1 MTPLTIPANMTSGTV
16 TFPFS
21 ATVDTIAEPGGE
33 TLTIRS
39 NLLAPSGFGRDNTL
53 ARVATT
59 LTINDPVA
67 PTPPTSL
74 SLSAS
79 PATVTESSTN
89 TDVTITATFVGGTFA
104 QARRGFFQATGGT
117 ATAGADYTAVSRTD
131 FTIPANAASFDV
143 VVPFRANVD
152 TIVEAGGETVVFTGA
167 LLVADTNSA
176 ATDPLPVTSAT
187 ITIIDAAAQPVI
199 VVNAGADQTVAPGDT
214 ITLAGAVTTS
224 SGPAA
229 DVALAW
235 SLVGTTGD
243 LSNALRTGGAGTTA
257 ASTAASAIRNDILA
271 ITNARNASIAAP
283 PVSLGLTSPVMFTV
297 RLTGTAAG
305 QQDGTDDVV
314 ITVEPPVAEALTVS
328 LGADRTVEPG
338 ASVTLTGVVTGALV
352 PDASLTIQWGF
363 QNSTAYFQ
371 ALGGAE
377 VGRLGGIIST
387 NTGLTLTFPAPTA
400 AVLTAASATSAE
412 IIVRLTVTD
421 PMAPSTQLPVFD
433 DLTITVMAGGAADAM
448 PTFSVS
454 FFADQAFTTGTAVNL
469 TLPAATGGDGALTY
483 SLTPA
488 IPGLTLDPTTRV
500 LSGTPTVSAGETS
513 FTYTVTDED
522 DDTASLVFDVE
533 VMLGGPAP
541 VRPVFFQVASSTFTD
556 YDEGGTAV
564 GGPTT
569 FFAEAGTETVVL
581 TLGGADA
588 AFFSI
593 TQAGALSFSTP
604 PDYEMPRGMAPSTSN
619 TNTYRV
625 TITATAS
632 RGLTQDQG
640 VTVHVVDVDEMVDAM
655 PTFSV
660 SFFADQAFMT
670 FTAVDL
676 TLPAA
681 TGGDGALTYSLTP
694 AIAGLTLNPT
704 TRVLSGTPTSI
715 VESTHT
721 YTVTDEDGD
730 IATLAF
736 DVVVTA
742 GTPPVAFA
750 VNAGADQTVAP
761 GATVT
766 LTATVTGANT
776 PDSGLTVAW
785 SVPGEN
791 QQALA
796 AAVTTDAGRLITAV
810 GAGNT
815 LTTTFTATA
824 ANLVTADVV
833 FPIRVTV
840 TDPAGAGGNVTVTDE
855 VTITI
860 MPAAGPPDTTPA
872 FSVSFISPD
881 PVFTTGIAVNLT
893 LPAATGGNGALTY
906 TLTPAIAGLTLDPT
920 THVLSGTPTVSAGS
934 TPYTYTVTDED
945 GDFVSLVPDITVNL
959 GVVDTMPA
967 FSVMF
972 ISPDPVF
979 TTGTP
984 VNVTLPA
991 ATGGNGALTY
1001 TLTPAIAGLTLDPT
1015 THVLSG
1021 TPTVSAG
1028 STPYTYT
1035 VTDEDGDFVSL
1046 FPDITVNLGVVDT
1059 APTFSVTSLP
1069 VQNYLTG
1076 TPVNYTLPVASGGN
1090 APYTFTLT
1098 RSDGQAVDLPGLTF
1112 NAGTNPPTLT
1122 GTPTAVRGL
1131 RGHFYT
1137 VHDSDANTA
1146 DGDRAR
1152 LSFNIAVRAP
1162 APPPPSSLT
1171 VSIDPTMVTESAT
1184 PTTITA
1190 TVTFVGGT
1198 YTRSR
1203 IVQVGLQDGTAL
1215 EGPDFSPLT
1224 FTTLTIPANT
1234 ASGTLMFPFTAKVD
1248 GVAEAGG
1255 ETAKVFAAL
1264 RDTSNA
1270 GYDGSLALVNTNLI
1284 INDPAIVDTSPAF
1297 AAGASIDDQS
1307 YLTRRAILSLTLPAV
1322 ATPGNGATTYTLTP
1336 AIAGLTFDSTT
1347 RALSGTPTTASTERE
1362 YTYTATDADDD
1373 TDTLTFNITVVL
1385 NRTPDFGSA
1394 TFAPTFTV
1402 NVPIPSTTLPAVA
1415 SSGNG
1420 LTVYFINPNSLPAGL
1435 NFDADTRVLSGTPTA
1450 VGQSGNIVYQ
1460 AHDSDADTGPND
1472 VGTLFFRITI
1482 EAGIQA
1488 TGFTLRVIDTVD
1500 SAVIPRLLEGQPGR
1514 AYEVVATPTPAG
1526 SVFAAAQQ
1534 ITFAVAPA
1542 PLTPPASAADP
1553 YVPYTAV
1560 APGTIPLAVGAASA
1574 TFTFTM
1580 TPGDDELDHADYAV
1594 PITATA
1600 SPSGATG
1607 TITGTIRGL
1616 TLRDNDI
1623 GIVTTVAL
1631 ASVAV
1636 GATTTYEVSL
1646 SEAPPSNAIIAV
1658 ESQGTGTATVS
1669 PAELT
1674 FSTSSWNNAQTVTV
1688 TGVAAGTTTIRHSE
1702 DDVAGNSFITN
1713 DVMVTVTED
1722 TAPTFGGTTVMDQ
1735 TYTVDTAIES
1745 LTLPTATGGNGE
1757 LTYSLTGTLATGLV
1771 FNPSTRILSGTPT
1784 ATRAMTT
1791 YTYVAQDGDANM
1803 AAGDRDTLTFT
1814 ITVEAATIPVTGFA
1828 VTVRRNPGGAIT
1840 EALEGTTTP
1849 TAVTATPTP
1858 AGSVFAADQM
1868 VTFTLTPSPAARPDS
1883 PDDPYVAYNTI
1894 APSTVAFAVG
1904 DASVRRTFSLR
1915 PTQDAFDH
1923 ADFPLTITVTAQP
1936 SGISGT
1942 ATVTLIDNDIR
1953 IITSLAA
1960 TTVVAGTATATTY
1973 GVQLSEQP
1981 PTAATV
1987 TVASQG
1993 AGTATVSPAT
2003 LTFTVGD
2010 WNMAQTVTVTGV
2022 AAGSTT
2028 IRHTAPDA
2036 ANYGYVANDVD
2047 VTVTAAPVAPIFTN
2061 VDDFDS
2067 PIMTPENRAT
2077 VGADGYFAATGTG
2090 TVTYA
2095 LSSTSDASQ
2104 FSISDTGTLT
2114 FDALP
2119 NFELG
2124 LGGPGF
2130 DSNDYTFTI
2139 TATNSVGMTDAT
2151 ITVSVTDVNEAPVVA
2166 TITPSAFTEYT
2177 QGTFDIPVTD
2187 VDAGQTLTY
2196 ALSAPNHGATL
2207 TGNTFTWTPGEDDGG
2222 VARTFSFTVTDTG
2235 TPPIM
2240 VTGTFDITATELANR
2255 APTGATITAAAML
2268 TYPDTISLEATATD
2282 PDTGDTLTY
2291 SWSAGTEGGSIID
2304 VVGGTAT
2311 YEPPTLAAGD
2321 AARMITITVTV
2332 SDSASPPLTTTATHT
2347 VTVNP
2352 PVPMTAPVFT
2362 NMMMFTSP
2370 ISVAENTVAAGGP
2383 NFFAA
2388 PGTGATTLTLDGED
2402 SAVFAITD
2410 GGTLTFN
2417 VAPDFEMP
2425 RNGAPA
2431 VDNTNDYALTVT
2443 ATNAFGMVMSGAITV
2458 RVTDV
2463 NEAPVLPEITSPTNF
2478 VEYSQGTF
2486 NIPFSDPD
2494 AGDMLTVT
2502 LTGETLGATIATDGT
2517 FTWTPGEDDGGVART
2532 FTVSVTD
2539 SATTP
2544 LMATRDFTITAT
2556 ELDNRA
2562 PTGATITGGTAVT
2575 SPATITLEATAMDA
2589 DTGTTLTY
2597 TWSSDATGDSFDPAT
2612 GTSTSTTWTPPVLT
2626 AGDAVV
2632 TAVITVTVS
2641 DGALTDTDTHT
2652 VTVNPPAAVDT
2663 APAFTNMAMFGTAI
2677 EAAENQTGAGVANF
2691 FAAPGT
2697 GTVTLALGGT
2707 DMALFDI
2714 TDEGTLTFND
2724 APNFE
2729 MPRGIALSGTNTNDY
2744 ALTVTATNAI
2754 GSVMSGAITVRVTD
2768 VNDAP
2773 VLPSFTPTGFTE
2785 YSTGTL
2791 TLAATDEDLP
2801 AQMLTYA
2808 LTGEARGATI
2818 TGNVFTWTPGEADG
2832 GEARTFTV
2840 AITDDG
2846 ATPMTTN
2853 GMFTITAV
2861 ELLNRPPTGAAITAD
2876 ASVTNPNDLPLAAEA
2891 TDPDT
2896 GDMLTYTWSSSATG
2910 DSFSPATG
2918 ASVTWTPP
2926 TVTAATMVTLTVTI
2940 TDTTNGSV
2948 TAMQVV
2954 TVNPAATAPVF
2965 TGDFTSPIMAAENQT
2980 AVGTAGFFAATGA
2993 TAYALT
2999 GTDMGHFTIT
3009 NAGTLTFDDAPNF
3022 EMPRG
3027 AAPSGTNTNTYTIG
3041 ITAQGNGLTAQS
3053 GDITIQVTDAN
3064 DRPAVASISTGSYEE
3079 HTEGTFEFVATDEDA
3094 TQTLTYALTGT
3105 DTFGATMSSTGT
3117 FRWTPREED
3126 GGQIRSFS
3134 VSVTDNGDPPL
3145 VFTTFFTITAAELPN
3160 RAPTATVSASSPVAA
3175 GDTITVF
3182 ASAADLDGD
3191 TLTYTWS
3198 SSASADVFGDAATA
3212 STTWTPGSVSATTT
3226 VTLTVTISD
3235 GTATIM
3241 PTTPVVVNPAATA
3254 PVFTSSDAAFNVVEG
3269 TTIVGGATQFS
3280 ATGTG
3285 AVTLTLGGTDAGLF
3299 TLAANGGLAFS
3310 TAPDFEM
3317 PRGEAFDATT
3327 NTNDYPLTVTAS
3339 ASGLTTVL
3347 SITVSVTDTNEAPVL
3362 GTITPPAFTE
3372 YMETSFDIPAT
3383 DEDAGQTLSYNLAGQ
3398 AHGATISS
3406 TGTFTWTPGEDD
3418 GGETRTFNVR
3428 VTDDAS
3434 PLMLTTGSFAITATE
3449 RPNQAPTGA
3458 TITGATT
3465 LVAPATVTLEATAM
3479 DADTGTTLTYAWAI
3493 TTDEGGTIT
3502 LTGAS
3507 ATYTPPALTA
3517 SDAARTIVI
3526 TAHRERRRHHAA
3538 DRHGH
3543 AHGHGESAGG
3553 REHPPDLHQLAM
3565 FTTAITVP
3573 ENTTAVGD
3581 PNFFVA
3587 VGSAPVNLSLGG
3599 TDGANFTIS
3608 SGGTLVFQSAPDFEA
3623 PSGGSHQFQHLHAH
3637 RVSAMN
3643 SVSTV
3648 ESGTITVTVTDVNE
3662 APVLAAITPPAFTEY
3677 MAGTFDITATDVDAG
3692 QTRTFALTGETHG
3705 DGAITTGGT
3714 FTWTPREMDGA
3725 TWRECSPSRSPTP
3738 AARRRR
3744 PAQPSPSPRR
3754 NCRTA
3759 PRPAR

>member
-1 MTPLTIPANMTSGTV
+1 M
-16 TFPFS
+16 
-21 ATVDTIAEPGGE
+21 
-33 TLTIRS
+33 
-39 NLLAPSGFGRDNTL
+39 
-53 ARVATT
+53 
-59 LTINDPVA
+59 
-67 PTPPTSL
+67 
-74 SLSAS
+74 
-79 PATVTESSTN
+79 
-89 TDVTITATFVGGTFA
+89 
-104 QARRGFFQATGGT
+104 
-117 ATAGADYTAVSRTD
+117 
-131 FTIPANAASFDV
+131 
-143 VVPFRANVD
+143 
-152 TIVEAGGETVVFTGA
+152 
-167 LLVADTNSA
+167 
-176 ATDPLPVTSAT
+176 
-187 ITIIDAAAQPVI
+187 
-199 VVNAGADQTVAPGDT
+199 
-214 ITLAGAVTTS
+214 
-224 SGPAA
+224 
-229 DVALAW
+229 
-235 SLVGTTGD
+235 
-243 LSNALRTGGAGTTA
+243 
-257 ASTAASAIRNDILA
+257 
-271 ITNARNASIAAP
+271 
-283 PVSLGLTSPVMFTV
+283 
-297 RLTGTAAG
+297 
-305 QQDGTDDVV
+305 
-314 ITVEPPVAEALTVS
+314 
-328 LGADRTVEPG
+328 
-338 ASVTLTGVVTGALV
+338 
-352 PDASLTIQWGF
+352 
-363 QNSTAYFQ
+363 
-371 ALGGAE
+371 
-377 VGRLGGIIST
+377 
-387 NTGLTLTFPAPTA
+387 
-400 AVLTAASATSAE
+400 
-412 IIVRLTVTD
+412 
-421 PMAPSTQLPVFD
+421 
-433 DLTITVMAGGAADAM
+433 
-448 PTFSVS
+448 
-454 FFADQAFTTGTAVNL
+454 
-469 TLPAATGGDGALTY
+469 
-483 SLTPA
+483 
-488 IPGLTLDPTTRV
+488 
-500 LSGTPTVSAGETS
+500 
-513 FTYTVTDED
+513 
-522 DDTASLVFDVE
+522 
-533 VMLGGPAP
+533 GGPAP
-541 VRPVFFQVASSTFTD
+541 VRPVFFQVASSAFNN

-593 TQAGALSFSTP
+593 TQAGALSFNP
-604 PDYEMPRGMAPSTSN
+604 APDYEMPRGMPPSGSN
-619 TNTYRV
+619 TNFYTV

-632 RGLTQDQG
+632 RGLTQDQV
-640 VTVHVVDVDEMVDAM
+640 VTVNVVDVDEMVDAL
-655 PTFSV
+655 TVDAGDDQSV
-660 SFFADQAFMT
+660 EA
-670 FTAVDL
+670 
-676 TLPAA
+676 
-681 TGGDGALTYSLTP
+681 
-694 AIAGLTLNPT
+694 
-704 TRVLSGTPTSI
+704 
-715 VESTHT
+715 
-721 YTVTDEDGD
+721 
-730 IATLAF
+730 
-736 DVVVTA
+736 
-742 GTPPVAFA
+742 
-750 VNAGADQTVAP
+750 

-785 SVPGEN
+785 GVPVAS
-791 QQALA
+791 QPALA
-796 AAVTTDAGRLITAV
+796 AAVTTDASRLINAV
-810 GAGNT
+810 RASTSLT
-815 LTTTFTATA
+815 LTFTATA

-833 FPIRVTV
+833 FPVRVTV

-855 VTITI
+855 LSITI
-860 MPAAGPPDTTPA
+860 MPAAGPPDTTPAFSVSFISPDPVFTTGIAVNLTLPAATGGNGALTYTLTPAIAGLTLDPTTHVLSGTPTVSAGSTPYTYTVTDEDGDFVSLVPDITVNLGVVDTTPA

-1534 ITFAVAPA
+1534 ITFAVAP
-1542 PLTPPASAADP
+1542 PPSTPPASAADP

-2003 LTFTVGD
+2003 LTFTIGD
-2010 WNMAQTVTVTGV
+2010 WNTAQTVTVTGV

-2061 VDDFDS
+2061 ADDFDS

-2114 FDALP
+2114 FDTLP

-2124 LGGPGF
+2124 RGGPGF

-2139 TATNSVGMTDAT
+2139 TATNSVGMTVET
-2151 ITVSVTDVNEAPVVA
+2151 VTVSVTDVNEAPVVA

-2187 VDAGQTLTY
+2187 VDAGQTLTF

-2222 VARTFSFTVTDTG
+2222 VARTFSFTVTDSG
-2235 TPPIM
+2235 TPPM
-2240 VTGTFDITATELANR
+2240 MATGTFDITATELANR
-2255 APTGATITAAAML
+2255 APTGATITAAPML
-2268 TYPDTISLEATATD
+2268 TYPDTISLEATASD

-2291 SWSAGTEGGSIID
+2291 SWNAGTEGGSIID
-2304 VVGGTAT
+2304 VVGATAT
-2311 YEPPTLAAGD
+2311 YQPPTLVAGD
-2321 AARMITITVTV
+2321 AARTITITLTV
-2332 SDSASPPLTTTATHT
+2332 SDSASPPLTTTATHM

-2352 PVPMTAPVFT
+2352 PAAMGTAPMFT
-2362 NMMMFTSP
+2362 NMAMFTTA
-2370 ISVAENTVAAGGP
+2370 ISVAENTVAAGAP

-2443 ATNAFGMVMSGAITV
+2443 ATNAFG
-2458 RVTDV
+2458 R
-2463 NEAPVLPEITSPTNF
+2463 
-2478 VEYSQGTF
+2478 
-2486 NIPFSDPD
+2486 
-2494 AGDMLTVT
+2494 
-2502 LTGETLGATIATDGT
+2502 
-2517 FTWTPGEDDGGVART
+2517 
-2532 FTVSVTD
+2532 
-2539 SATTP
+2539 
-2544 LMATRDFTITAT
+2544 
-2556 ELDNRA
+2556 
-2562 PTGATITGGTAVT
+2562 
-2575 SPATITLEATAMDA
+2575 
-2589 DTGTTLTY
+2589 
-2597 TWSSDATGDSFDPAT
+2597 
-2612 GTSTSTTWTPPVLT
+2612 
-2626 AGDAVV
+2626 
-2632 TAVITVTVS
+2632 
-2641 DGALTDTDTHT
+2641 
-2652 VTVNPPAAVDT
+2652 
-2663 APAFTNMAMFGTAI
+2663 
-2677 EAAENQTGAGVANF
+2677 
-2691 FAAPGT
+2691 
-2697 GTVTLALGGT
+2697 
-2707 DMALFDI
+2707 
-2714 TDEGTLTFND
+2714 
-2724 APNFE
+2724 
-2729 MPRGIALSGTNTNDY
+2729 
-2744 ALTVTATNAI
+2744 
-2754 GSVMSGAITVRVTD
+2754 
-2768 VNDAP
+2768 
-2773 VLPSFTPTGFTE
+2773 
-2785 YSTGTL
+2785 
-2791 TLAATDEDLP
+2791 
-2801 AQMLTYA
+2801 
-2808 LTGEARGATI
+2808 
-2818 TGNVFTWTPGEADG
+2818 
-2832 GEARTFTV
+2832 
-2840 AITDDG
+2840 
-2846 ATPMTTN
+2846 
-2853 GMFTITAV
+2853 
-2861 ELLNRPPTGAAITAD
+2861 
-2876 ASVTNPNDLPLAAEA
+2876 
-2891 TDPDT
+2891 
-2896 GDMLTYTWSSSATG
+2896 
-2910 DSFSPATG
+2910 
-2918 ASVTWTPP
+2918 
-2926 TVTAATMVTLTVTI
+2926 
-2940 TDTTNGSV
+2940 
-2948 TAMQVV
+2948 
-2954 TVNPAATAPVF
+2954 
-2965 TGDFTSPIMAAENQT
+2965 
-2980 AVGTAGFFAATGA
+2980 
-2993 TAYALT
+2993 
-2999 GTDMGHFTIT
+2999 
-3009 NAGTLTFDDAPNF
+3009 
-3022 EMPRG
+3022 
-3027 AAPSGTNTNTYTIG
+3027 
-3041 ITAQGNGLTAQS
+3041 
-3053 GDITIQVTDAN
+3053 
-3064 DRPAVASISTGSYEE
+3064 
-3079 HTEGTFEFVATDEDA
+3079 
-3094 TQTLTYALTGT
+3094 
-3105 DTFGATMSSTGT
+3105 
-3117 FRWTPREED
+3117 
-3126 GGQIRSFS
+3126 
-3134 VSVTDNGDPPL
+3134 
-3145 VFTTFFTITAAELPN
+3145 
-3160 RAPTATVSASSPVAA
+3160 
-3175 GDTITVF
+3175 
-3182 ASAADLDGD
+3182 
-3191 TLTYTWS
+3191 
-3198 SSASADVFGDAATA
+3198 
-3212 STTWTPGSVSATTT
+3212 
-3226 VTLTVTISD
+3226 
-3235 GTATIM
+3235 
-3241 PTTPVVVNPAATA
+3241 
-3254 PVFTSSDAAFNVVEG
+3254 
-3269 TTIVGGATQFS
+3269 
-3280 ATGTG
+3280 
-3285 AVTLTLGGTDAGLF
+3285 
-3299 TLAANGGLAFS
+3299 
-3310 TAPDFEM
+3310 
-3317 PRGEAFDATT
+3317 
-3327 NTNDYPLTVTAS
+3327 
-3339 ASGLTTVL
+3339 
-3347 SITVSVTDTNEAPVL
+3347 
-3362 GTITPPAFTE
+3362 
-3372 YMETSFDIPAT
+3372 
-3383 DEDAGQTLSYNLAGQ
+3383 
-3398 AHGATISS
+3398 
-3406 TGTFTWTPGEDD
+3406 
-3418 GGETRTFNVR
+3418 
-3428 VTDDAS
+3428 
-3434 PLMLTTGSFAITATE
+3434 
-3449 RPNQAPTGA
+3449 
-3458 TITGATT
+3458 
-3465 LVAPATVTLEATAM
+3465 
-3479 DADTGTTLTYAWAI
+3479 
-3493 TTDEGGTIT
+3493 
-3502 LTGAS
+3502 
-3507 ATYTPPALTA
+3507 
-3517 SDAARTIVI
+3517 
-3526 TAHRERRRHHAA
+3526 
-3538 DRHGH
+3538 
-3543 AHGHGESAGG
+3543 
-3553 REHPPDLHQLAM
+3553 
-3565 FTTAITVP
+3565 
-3573 ENTTAVGD
+3573 
-3581 PNFFVA
+3581 
-3587 VGSAPVNLSLGG
+3587 
-3599 TDGANFTIS
+3599 
-3608 SGGTLVFQSAPDFEA
+3608 
-3623 PSGGSHQFQHLHAH
+3623 
-3637 RVSAMN
+3637 
-3643 SVSTV
+3643 
-3648 ESGTITVTVTDVNE
+3648 
-3662 APVLAAITPPAFTEY
+3662 
-3677 MAGTFDITATDVDAG
+3677 
-3692 QTRTFALTGETHG
+3692 
-3705 DGAITTGGT
+3705 
-3714 FTWTPREMDGA
+3714 
-3725 TWRECSPSRSPTP
+3725 
-3738 AARRRR
+3738 
-3744 PAQPSPSPRR
+3744 
-3754 NCRTA
+3754 
-3759 PRPAR
+3759 

>member
-1 MTPLTIPANMTSGTV
+1 M
-16 TFPFS
+16 
-21 ATVDTIAEPGGE
+21 
-33 TLTIRS
+33 
-39 NLLAPSGFGRDNTL
+39 
-53 ARVATT
+53 
-59 LTINDPVA
+59 
-67 PTPPTSL
+67 
-74 SLSAS
+74 
-79 PATVTESSTN
+79 
-89 TDVTITATFVGGTFA
+89 
-104 QARRGFFQATGGT
+104 
-117 ATAGADYTAVSRTD
+117 
-131 FTIPANAASFDV
+131 
-143 VVPFRANVD
+143 
-152 TIVEAGGETVVFTGA
+152 
-167 LLVADTNSA
+167 
-176 ATDPLPVTSAT
+176 
-187 ITIIDAAAQPVI
+187 
-199 VVNAGADQTVAPGDT
+199 
-214 ITLAGAVTTS
+214 
-224 SGPAA
+224 
-229 DVALAW
+229 
-235 SLVGTTGD
+235 
-243 LSNALRTGGAGTTA
+243 
-257 ASTAASAIRNDILA
+257 
-271 ITNARNASIAAP
+271 
-283 PVSLGLTSPVMFTV
+283 
-297 RLTGTAAG
+297 
-305 QQDGTDDVV
+305 
-314 ITVEPPVAEALTVS
+314 
-328 LGADRTVEPG
+328 
-338 ASVTLTGVVTGALV
+338 
-352 PDASLTIQWGF
+352 
-363 QNSTAYFQ
+363 
-371 ALGGAE
+371 
-377 VGRLGGIIST
+377 
-387 NTGLTLTFPAPTA
+387 
-400 AVLTAASATSAE
+400 
-412 IIVRLTVTD
+412 
-421 PMAPSTQLPVFD
+421 
-433 DLTITVMAGGAADAM
+433 
-448 PTFSVS
+448 
-454 FFADQAFTTGTAVNL
+454 
-469 TLPAATGGDGALTY
+469 
-483 SLTPA
+483 
-488 IPGLTLDPTTRV
+488 
-500 LSGTPTVSAGETS
+500 
-513 FTYTVTDED
+513 
-522 DDTASLVFDVE
+522 
-533 VMLGGPAP
+533 
-541 VRPVFFQVASSTFTD
+541 
-556 YDEGGTAV
+556 
-564 GGPTT
+564 
-569 FFAEAGTETVVL
+569 
-581 TLGGADA
+581 
-588 AFFSI
+588 
-593 TQAGALSFSTP
+593 
-604 PDYEMPRGMAPSTSN
+604 
-619 TNTYRV
+619 
-625 TITATAS
+625 
-632 RGLTQDQG
+632 
-640 VTVHVVDVDEMVDAM
+640 
-655 PTFSV
+655 
-660 SFFADQAFMT
+660 
-670 FTAVDL
+670 
-676 TLPAA
+676 
-681 TGGDGALTYSLTP
+681 
-694 AIAGLTLNPT
+694 
-704 TRVLSGTPTSI
+704 
-715 VESTHT
+715 
-721 YTVTDEDGD
+721 
-730 IATLAF
+730 
-736 DVVVTA
+736 
-742 GTPPVAFA
+742 
-750 VNAGADQTVAP
+750 
-761 GATVT
+761 
-766 LTATVTGANT
+766 
-776 PDSGLTVAW
+776 
-785 SVPGEN
+785 
-791 QQALA
+791 
-796 AAVTTDAGRLITAV
+796 TTDAGRLIGAV

-881 PVFTTGIAVNLT
+881 PVFTTGTPVNYTLPAATGGNAPLTYSLTPAIAGLTLNPTTRVLSGTPTVSAGSTPYTYTVTDEDGDFVSLFPDITVNLGVVDTMPAFSVSFISPDPVFTTGIAVNLT

-920 THVLSGTPTVSAGS
+920 TRVLSGTPTVSAGS

-945 GDFVSLVPDITVNL
+945 GDFVSLFPDITVNL
-959 GVVDTMPA
+959 GVVDTTPA
-967 FSVMF
+967 FSVSF

-1001 TLTPAIAGLTLDPT
+1001 TLTPAIAGLTLNPT
-1015 THVLSG
+1015 TRVLSG

-1098 RSDGQAVDLPGLTF
+1098 RSDGSAVDLPGLTF

-1146 DGDRAR
+1146 DNDRAR
-1152 LSFNIAVRAP
+1152 LSFNIVVRAP

-1362 YTYTATDADDD
+1362 YTYTATDTDDD

-1394 TFAPTFTV
+1394 TLAPTFTV
-1402 NVPIPSTTLPAVA
+1402 NVPIPSTTLPAAV

-1420 LTVYFINPNSLPAGL
+1420 ATVYFINPNSLPAGL
-1435 NFDADTRVLSGTPTA
+1435 NFNADTRVLSGTPTA

-1636 GATTTYEVSL
+1636 GATTTYEVTL

-1713 DVMVTVTED
+1713 DVMVTVTQD

-1745 LTLPTATGGNGE
+1745 LTLPTATGGNGA
-1757 LTYSLTGTLATGLV
+1757 LTYTLTGTLATGLV
-1771 FNPSTRILSGTPT
+1771 FNPSTRVLSGTPT

-1791 YTYVAQDGDANM
+1791 YTYEAQDGDANM

-1814 ITVEAATIPVTGFA
+1814 ITVEAATIPVTGF
-1828 VTVRRNPGGAIT
+1828 TVELRRNPGGVIT
-1840 EALEGTTTP
+1840 EALEGSTTP

-1923 ADFPLTITVTAQP
+1923 ANFPLTVTVTAQP

-1942 ATVTLIDNDIR
+1942 ATITLIDNDIR

-1973 GVQLSEQP
+1973 DVQLSEQP
-1981 PTAATV
+1981 PATATV

-2003 LTFTVGD
+2003 LAFTTAN
-2010 WNMAQTVTVTGV
+2010 WNTARTVTVTGV

-2028 IRHTAPDA
+2028 ISHTAPVA
-2036 ANYGYVANDVD
+2036 SGFSYVTNDVD

-2061 VDDFDS
+2061 ADDFDS
-2067 PIMTPENRAT
+2067 PILTPENRAT

-2187 VDAGQTLTY
+2187 VDAGQTLTF

-2311 YEPPTLAAGD
+2311 YQPPTLAADD

-2332 SDSASPPLTTTATHT
+2332 SDSATPPLTTTATHM

-2352 PVPMTAPVFT
+2352 PAPMGTAPMFT
-2362 NMMMFTSP
+2362 NMAMFTTA
-2370 ISVAENTVAAGGP
+2370 ISVVENTVAAGGA

-2431 VDNTNDYALTVT
+2431 ADNTNDYALTVT
-2443 ATNAFGMVMSGAITV
+2443 ATNAFGSVMSGAITV

-2494 AGDMLTVT
+2494 TGTTLTVT

-2532 FTVSVTD
+2532 FTVAIADDGSPMMSV
-2539 SATTP
+2539 
-2544 LMATRDFTITAT
+2544 TRDFTITAT

-2612 GTSTSTTWTPPVLT
+2612 GTSTSTVWTPPVLT

-2697 GTVTLALGGT
+2697 APVTLMLGGT
-2707 DMALFDI
+2707 DAARFDI

-2744 ALTVTATNAI
+2744 ALTVTAMNSVD
-2754 GSVMSGAITVRVTD
+2754 SVMSGAITVRVTD
-2768 VNDAP
+2768 ANDAP

-2818 TGNVFTWTPGEADG
+2818 TGDVFTWTPGEADG

-2861 ELLNRPPTGAAITAD
+2861 ELLNRAPTGAAITAD

-2896 GDMLTYTWSSSATG
+2896 GDMLTYTWSSTATG

-2948 TAMQVV
+2948 TAMHVV

-3175 GDTITVF
+3175 GSTIPVF
-3182 ASAADLDGD
+3182 ASASDPDGD

-3198 SSASADVFGDAATA
+3198 SSASGDVFGDATIA

-3317 PRGEAFDATT
+3317 PRGAAFDATT
-3327 NTNDYPLTVTAS
+3327 NTNDYPLTVTAA
-3339 ASGLTTVL
+3339 ASGLSTEL
-3347 SITVSVTDTNEAPVL
+3347 SITVSVTDANDAPVF

-3372 YMETSFDIPAT
+3372 YMETSFDITAT
-3383 DEDAGQTLSYNLAGQ
+3383 DEDSGDTLAYNLAGTT
-3398 AHGATISS
+3398 HGATISG

-3418 GGETRTFNVR
+3418 GGVARTFNVR
-3428 VTDDAS
+3428 VTDDGRLPADDGRRKLHHHRHRAAQSS
-3434 PLMLTTGSFAITATE
+3434 P
-3449 RPNQAPTGA
+3449 
-3458 TITGATT
+3458 
-3465 LVAPATVTLEATAM
+3465 
-3479 DADTGTTLTYAWAI
+3479 D
-3493 TTDEGGTIT
+3493 
-3502 LTGAS
+3502 
-3507 ATYTPPALTA
+3507 
-3517 SDAARTIVI
+3517 
-3526 TAHRERRRHHAA
+3526 RRHHY
-3538 DRHGH
+3538 RRRG
-3543 AHGHGESAGG
+3543 AHRPEHHHAGG
-3553 REHPPDLHQLAM
+3553 GRD
-3565 FTTAITVP
+3565 
-3573 ENTTAVGD
+3573 
-3581 PNFFVA
+3581 
-3587 VGSAPVNLSLGG
+3587 
-3599 TDGANFTIS
+3599 
-3608 SGGTLVFQSAPDFEA
+3608 
-3623 PSGGSHQFQHLHAH
+3623 
-3637 RVSAMN
+3637 
-3643 SVSTV
+3643 
-3648 ESGTITVTVTDVNE
+3648 
-3662 APVLAAITPPAFTEY
+3662 
-3677 MAGTFDITATDVDAG
+3677 
-3692 QTRTFALTGETHG
+3692 
-3705 DGAITTGGT
+3705 
-3714 FTWTPREMDGA
+3714 
-3725 TWRECSPSRSPTP
+3725 
-3738 AARRRR
+3738 R
-3744 PAQPSPSPRR
+3744 P
-3754 NCRTA
+3754 
-3759 PRPAR
+3759 